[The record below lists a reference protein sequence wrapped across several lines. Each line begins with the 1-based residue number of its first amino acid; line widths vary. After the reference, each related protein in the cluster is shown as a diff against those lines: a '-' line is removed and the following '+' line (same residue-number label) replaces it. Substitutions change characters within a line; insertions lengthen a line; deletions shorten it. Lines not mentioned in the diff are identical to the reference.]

1 MAQVQNQ
8 VPAERAGGAGAGPGL
23 ATEQGPAR
31 RAVFLNAAPLNALP
45 RRHLQLDI
53 LPVSLQDLAW
63 WVQRRLAEGW
73 QLIHYIRHSATVE
86 TLRAVGIPLD
96 PQPNAGLY
104 QYAPGD
110 VLVIVTLRT
119 PQRGQEVTQVSP
131 QDLEAWIVAVL

>member
-1 MAQVQNQ
+1 MAQVQNNMA
-8 VPAERAGGAGAGPGL
+8 AERAVGAGAGPGL

-73 QLIHYIRHSATVE
+73 QLIHYIRHPATIQA
-86 TLRAVGIPLD
+86 LRSIGIPLSE
-96 PQPNAGLY
+96 QPNSGLY
-104 QYAPGD
+104 QYVPND
-110 VLVIVTLRT
+110 VLVVVTLRN
-119 PQRGQEVTQVSP
+119 PPRGQEQTQVRP
-131 QDLEAWIVAVL
+131 EDLEAWIVTVL